1 MKVVLI
7 MKTNLLKAKLIDF
20 LAKIADVFS
29 IFMRFD
35 AIITATATSHTRV
48 LLSIIIIIDNRRVL
62 RITYNIHT

>member
-35 AIITATATSHTRV
+35 AILTATATSHTRV
-48 LLSIIIIIDNRRVL
+48 LF
-62 RITYNIHT
+62 